1 MTVYP
6 TLDDNFGCVDFIT
19 MPMIAIKCLFVKQAH
34 AYELHT
40 NNIAKINDTQFIA
53 L

>member
-1 MTVYP
+1 MTIYP
-6 TLDDNFGCVDFIT
+6 TLDDNFGCIGFIA
-19 MPMIAIKCLFVKQAH
+19 MSMIAIKCLFVKQAH

-40 NNIAKINDTQFIA
+40 NNIAKINDTQYNA